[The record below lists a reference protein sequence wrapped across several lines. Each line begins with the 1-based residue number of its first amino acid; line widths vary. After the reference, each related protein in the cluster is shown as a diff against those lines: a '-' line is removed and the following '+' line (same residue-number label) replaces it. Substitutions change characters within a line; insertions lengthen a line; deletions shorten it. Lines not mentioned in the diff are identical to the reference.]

1 MIDHLGSYDVIVI
14 GAGHAGIE
22 AAHAAAVL
30 GAKTAVFTL
39 TLDFIGN
46 MPCNPSI
53 GGTAKGHLV
62 REIDALGGLM
72 GIAADATFL
81 QSRMLN
87 RGKGPAVHS
96 LRVQTDRKRYHIYM
110 KHALELT
117 PNLDIHQA
125 EVVGLNVQDG
135 HVAGVYT
142 NLNGYYACKCV
153 VIATGTTLGGRIF
166 VGEASYAGGPD
177 GQHAAT
183 RLTADLAAKGFP
195 LRRFKTG
202 TPARVHRRSI
212 DFSKLERQPGDP
224 DESLQPFSFLTR
236 QPMHNKVDCYI
247 TYTNPETH
255 KVILDN
261 LDRSPLYGGEIQGVG
276 PRYCPSIEDKV
287 VRFKDKAR
295 HPVFV
300 EPCGE
305 DTEEMYLQGLSSS
318 LPEAVQN
325 AMYHTIAG
333 FEHLEIMRPA
343 YAIEYDCV
351 DPTSLYPTLESK
363 VVAGVYGAGQFN
375 GTSGYEE
382 AAAQGLLA
390 GLNAARRALGKSEL
404 VLARHTSYLGTLVD
418 DLVTKGVMDP
428 YRMMTSRSEYRLS
441 LRQDNADERLTPIGR
456 EYGLVDDARW
466 AQFCRDRDI
475 KTAEL
480 ARLARTKVKL
490 ADLRAAAGEGGNIGE
505 SGGTAEEL
513 LRRPGIRYEMIAKV
527 IGWGEGV
534 TPTMALRIETEI
546 RYAGY
551 IAREQRVIREI
562 QRHENVAIPADF
574 DYAPLSTLTLEA
586 REKLA
591 KIRPRTLAQAGR
603 IPGVSPSDIS
613 QLSLALLKVKK

>member
-1 MIDHLGSYDVIVI
+1 MDKLGSYDVVVI

-22 AAHAAAVL
+22 AAHAAATL
-30 GAKTAVFTL
+30 GARTAVFTL
-39 TLDFIGN
+39 SLDFIGN

-62 REIDALGGLM
+62 REVDALGGLM

-96 LRVQTDRKRYHIYM
+96 LRVQTDRKRYHMWM
-110 KHALELT
+110 KHALEKT

-125 EVVGLNVQDG
+125 EI
-135 HVAGVYT
+135 VAVDIQEGKVCGIIT
-142 NLNGYYACKCV
+142 NLNGYYSCKAL

-166 VGEASYAGGPD
+166 VGEAHYDSGPD
-177 GQHAAT
+177 GTHAAT
-183 RLTADLAAKGFP
+183 ALTKCLVEQGFT

-212 DFSKLERQPGDP
+212 DFTQLERQPGDP
-224 DESLQPFSFLTR
+224 DEELQPFSFLTR
-236 QPMHNKVDCYI
+236 EPMHNKVDCYI
-247 TYTNPETH
+247 AYTNPETH

-261 LDRSPLYGGEIQGVG
+261 LHRSPLYGGDIQGVG

-287 VRFKDKAR
+287 VRFKDKER
-295 HPVFV
+295 HPIFV

-318 LPEAVQN
+318 LPEVVQN
-325 AMYHTIAG
+325 AMYRTIKG

-351 DPTSLYPTLESK
+351 DPTTLKPTLESK
-363 VVAGVYGAGQFN
+363 VVAGIYGAGQFN

-390 GLNAARRALGKSEL
+390 GLNAARHALEKDEL

-428 YRMMTSRSEYRLS
+428 YRLMTSRSEYRLS

-456 EYGLVDDARW
+456 EYGLVQDDRW
-466 AQFCRDRDI
+466 AVFCKNREI
-475 KTAEL
+475 KQNEMD
-480 ARLARTKVKL
+480 RLAKTTVRL
-490 ADLRAAAGEGGNIGE
+490 ADLKAAAPEDTELGEI
-505 SGGTAEEL
+505 GGTALEL
-513 LRRPGIRYEMIAKV
+513 MRRPYISYELIAKV
-527 IGWGEGV
+527 IGRGEGV
-534 TPTMALRIETEI
+534 TPAMAQRIETEI

-551 IAREQRVIREI
+551 IAREERLIRDI
-562 QRHENVAIPADF
+562 QRHENVKIPEDF
-574 DYAPLSTLTLEA
+574 DYSPIEMITLEA
-586 REKLA
+586 REKLQ

-603 IPGVSPSDIS
+603 IPGVSPSDLA
-613 QLSLALLKVKK
+613 QLSIVLLKQK